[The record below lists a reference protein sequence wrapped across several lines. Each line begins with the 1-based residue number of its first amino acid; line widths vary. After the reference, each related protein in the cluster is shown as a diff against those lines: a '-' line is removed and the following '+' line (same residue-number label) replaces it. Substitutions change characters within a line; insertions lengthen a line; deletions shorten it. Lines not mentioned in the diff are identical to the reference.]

1 MSRSR
6 FHTCNLCEA
15 VCGVELEVEANA
27 VTRVRGDGLDP
38 FSRGHIC
45 PKAAALGDLAS
56 DPDRV
61 REPLRRVGD
70 RFEPVPWDHAV
81 AEFVER
87 VEAVRKQYGPASVAL
102 YVGNPT
108 VHSHTAT
115 LMFPFFARALKA
127 RSKFSATSVDQLPHM
142 LASLEMFG
150 HQLMFSVPDV
160 DRCDHLWILGA
171 NPYASNG
178 SFLTAGNVR
187 ARLEAIRARGG
198 RITVFDP
205 RRTETAEHADE
216 HVFMRP
222 GGDAFFLL
230 AVLHTLF
237 DEGLTNPG
245 RLLSFT
251 DGWDALRSIVSWFSP
266 ERVSARCGLAPDK
279 IRALA
284 RALAA
289 APRAVVYGRLGV
301 CTQEFGGVAAWLLN
315 ALNVAIG
322 ALDREG
328 GAMFAEPAID
338 LLRVSAAIGQR
349 GHYDKF
355 RSRVRGLPEF
365 GGELPSATLAEEID
379 TPGDGQIRALITFA
393 GNPVLSTPNG
403 ARLARA
409 LPNLEF
415 MASIDIYRNET
426 TRHAHLILPTSVG
439 IERAHTDL
447 AFYLLSVRN
456 AIRYANPAVDPP
468 SGVKSDFDVLSLLA
482 LSLHESRST
491 AKDRA
496 SAIALRA
503 ARALGPRAIVDA
515 LLRAGPYGALRP
527 ENLSLAKLEAHPHG
541 LDLGP
546 LRSVLPARL
555 WTANKR
561 VRLVPDV
568 YARDVQRLKNA
579 LQNERESP
587 GALVLIGRRQLRS
600 NNSWMHNSLRLVKG
614 REPCTLLVHPE
625 DAARHAVATGDRVTL
640 RSRSGAVTVPVEVS
654 DEVAPGVVSL
664 PHGWGHDDPKSLLR
678 VARAHPGASINA
690 VTDDHLV
697 DPLSGTAALSGV
709 PVTIEPAP

>member
-1 MSRSR
+1 MSQSR

-15 VCGVELEVEANA
+15 VCGVELEIEGNV
-27 VTRVRGDGLDP
+27 VTRVRGDALDP
-38 FSRGHIC
+38 FSRGHLC
-45 PKAAALGDLAS
+45 PKAAALGDLAA

-61 REPLRRVGD
+61 REPLRRIGD
-70 RFEPVPWDHAV
+70 RWEPVPWEHAI

-87 VEAVRKQYGPASVAL
+87 VEGVRAKYGPNAVAI
-102 YVGNPT
+102 YTGNPT

-115 LMFPFFARALKA
+115 LMFPFLARALGA

-150 HQLMFSVPDV
+150 HQLLFTVPDV
-160 DRCDHLWILGA
+160 DRCEHLWVLGA

-178 SFLTAGNVR
+178 SFMTAGNVK
-187 ARLEAIRARGG
+187 ARLEALRARGG

-216 HVFMRP
+216 HVFIRP

-237 DEGLTNPG
+237 DEGLTSPG

-251 DGWDALRSIVSWFSP
+251 DGWESLRALVEPFSP
-266 ERVSARCGLAPDK
+266 AHVSDRCGIAPDK

-284 RALAA
+284 RALAK
-289 APRAVVYGRLGV
+289 APRSCVYGRLGV
-301 CTQEFGGVAAWLLN
+301 CAQEFGGIAAWLCN

-328 GAMFAEPAID
+328 GMLFAEPAVD
-338 LLRVSAAIGQR
+338 LLRVAASIGQR
-349 GHYDKF
+349 GHFDKF

-365 GGELPSATLAEEID
+365 GGELPASALAEEID
-379 TPGDGQIRALITFA
+379 TPGDGQIRALVTLA

-403 ARLARA
+403 ERLRRA
-409 LPNLEF
+409 LPGLEF

-439 IERAHTDL
+439 IERDHTDL

-456 AIRYANPAVDPP
+456 VIRYAKAAVEPP
-468 SGVKSDFDVLSLLA
+468 PGVKHDFDLLSQLA
-482 LSLHESRST
+482 LALHESRDT
-491 AKDRA
+491 LKDRA

-503 ARALGPRAIVDA
+503 ARKLGPRAMIDA

-527 ENLSLAKLEAHPHG
+527 ENLSLSKLEANPHG
-541 LDLGP
+541 IDLGP
-546 LRSVLPARL
+546 LRPTLPARL
-555 WTANKR
+555 WTKNKR
-561 VRLVPDV
+561 INLVPKI
-568 YARDVQRLKNA
+568 YQRDVDRLQQA
-579 LQNERESP
+579 LRRDP
-587 GALVLIGRRQLRS
+587 GRAPMLVLVGRRQVRS

-614 REPCTLLVHPE
+614 RVACTLLIHPE
-625 DAARHAVATGDRVTL
+625 DASRRGLNTGDRVRL
-640 RSRSGAVTVPVEVS
+640 RSRAGAVVVPVEVS
-654 DEVAPGVVSL
+654 DEVGRGIVSL
-664 PHGWGHDDPKSLLR
+664 PHGWGHDDEGAHLR
-678 VARAHPGASINA
+678 VAKAHAGASINA
-690 VTDDHLV
+690 VTDERFIDA
-697 DPLSGTAALSGV
+697 LSGTAALSGV
-709 PVTIEPAP
+709 EVELEPLS